1 MIKFLKTFY
10 GKLSLVFLLLLLI
23 LGVVQFFITMDATVH
38 YINEVDQKLNR
49 NLARDM
55 AAELKPLLE
64 DELNIERIGERIHY
78 MMVINP
84 KVEIYLLDASG
95 KILAFF
101 AEPGKEVKSDSVDL
115 APVREFL
122 TGAERIPLLGDD
134 PRRPGRKKPFSVAS
148 LNLGSSGAGFLY
160 IVIGSQDYDSILA
173 LARDSYIFRVLLRG
187 LNASVAF
194 AGIIGL
200 ILFAFLTRRI
210 RYMAAVVQDFEKGNY
225 QKRIEKA
232 SDDEIGQLGRAF
244 NRMADTIVANIDTLK
259 HTDDLR
265 RELVANVSHDLRT
278 PLASIQGYLETIMM
292 KESSLDAKERQHYL
306 DIILGDTERLNR
318 MVHELFDL
326 SKFEAQQIQPHPE
339 PFSLAELVQDVVMK
353 FKGQVDKYNIGLNVS
368 LPPHLPFVS
377 ADIALIERALSNLI
391 ENAINYTPSG
401 GMVNIELQKKDDKIS
416 TIVADTGCGIPSED
430 LPHIFDRF
438 YRSGNAKSRNKSSTG
453 LGLAIAQKIMELHA
467 SSITVES
474 QVDVG
479 TTFRFELGIN

>member
-1 MIKFLKTFY
+1 MIKFLKSFY

-23 LGVVQFFITMDATVH
+23 LGVVQFFITMEATVH
-38 YINEVDQKLNR
+38 YINEVDQKLNH

-55 AAELKPLLE
+55 AAELKPLLKGK
-64 DELNIERIGERIHY
+64 LNIERIGERIHY

-95 KILAFF
+95 EILAFF
-101 AEPGKEVKSDSVDL
+101 AEPGKEVKSVSVDL

-122 TGAERIPLLGDD
+122 TSAKSIPLLGDD
-134 PRRPGRKKPFSVAS
+134 PRTPGRKKPFSVAP
-148 LNLGSSGAGFLY
+148 LNLGSSGDGFLY

-173 LARDSYIFRVLLRG
+173 LARDSYIFRVLARG

-200 ILFAFLTRRI
+200 ILFAFLTKRI

-225 QKRIEKA
+225 RKRIEKT

-259 HTDDLR
+259 KTDDLR

-292 KESSLDAKERQHYL
+292 KESTLDAKDRHHYL
-306 DIILGDTERLNR
+306 DIILGDTERLNK

-326 SKFEAQQIQPHPE
+326 SKFEAQQIQPQPE
-339 PFSLAELVQDVVMK
+339 PFSLAELAQDVVMK
-353 FKGQVDKYNIGLNVS
+353 FKAQADKHNIALQTAFQ
-368 LPPHLPFVS
+368 PDLPFVT

-401 GMVNIELQKKDDKIS
+401 GTVSIELQQHDGKIT
-416 TIVADTGCGIPSED
+416 TIVADTGCGIPPED

-438 YRSGNAKSRNKSSTG
+438 YRGSKAKSRNKSSTG
-453 LGLAIAQKIMELHA
+453 LGLAIAQKILQLHA

-474 QVDVG
+474 KEDVG
-479 TTFRFELGIN
+479 TKFQFELG